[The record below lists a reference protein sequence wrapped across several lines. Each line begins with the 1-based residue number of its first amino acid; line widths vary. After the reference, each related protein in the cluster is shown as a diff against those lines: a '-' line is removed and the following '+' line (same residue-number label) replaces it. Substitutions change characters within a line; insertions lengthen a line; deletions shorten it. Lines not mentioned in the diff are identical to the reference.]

1 MSNIDI
7 KINIGPARS
16 EEGTLHFQKLAE
28 EDNQGIQR
36 GLSYLMARLPIP
48 IVKATK
54 SFKLSREW
62 QDYRAL
68 RISILKT
75 LQEHDQA
82 WVEFNTLRRVKLTA
96 LLWIW
101 LDGVEPNSGENWYL
115 ADMKHLKLNE
125 HLTTNT
131 EKQTMALTNE
141 TNSTVAIESRI
152 FIYGRPESEVSD
164 DEMFE
169 IINRKQNEVDQM
181 SGRKVIPKK
190 LEAKIKR
197 AKEDIAKLIEF
208 VDSRPE

>member
-1 MSNIDI
+1 
-7 KINIGPARS
+7 
-16 EEGTLHFQKLAE
+16 
-28 EDNQGIQR
+28 
-36 GLSYLMARLPIP
+36 
-48 IVKATK
+48 
-54 SFKLSREW
+54 LSREW